1 MRAKKFLKIVKHLC
15 TEENCES
22 DRCPFRDKKQ
32 GCLMLGGDNIPEDW
46 HIKKILKRVKK
57 ARKRLC

>member
-1 MRAKKFLKIVKHLC
+1 MNRANARSEI
-15 TEENCES
+15 
-22 DRCPFRDKKQ
+22 KKQ
-32 GCLMLGGDNIPEDW
+32 GCLMIGSDNIPEYW